1 MSKGNGAMI
10 AAVVLV
16 LFFLYLRSQVG
27 DQAAMYILFY
37 FAGII
42 TGAVMMAIGGRLNDS
57 NQRNFIDLMK
67 HSKSAMTA
75 TVREEARTQGAIDR
89 ASLRQVGQAPNVTPD
104 MQDWIN
110 RQNGRMS

>member
-10 AAVVLV
+10 GAVVLT

-27 DQAAMYILFY
+27 DQAALYILFY

-42 TGAVMMAIGGRLNDS
+42 TGVVMMAIGGRLNDS

-75 TVREEARTQGAIDR
+75 TVREEARTQGAMDR
-89 ASLRQVGQAPNVTPD
+89 AQLRQVAPPLNVSPD

-110 RQNGRMS
+110 RTSGKMN